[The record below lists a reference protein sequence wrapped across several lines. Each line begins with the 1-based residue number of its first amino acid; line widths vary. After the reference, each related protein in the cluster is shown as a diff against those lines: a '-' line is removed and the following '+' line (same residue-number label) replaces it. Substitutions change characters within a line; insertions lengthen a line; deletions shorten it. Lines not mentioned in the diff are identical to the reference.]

1 VRRGGG
7 ARMHAEELKP
17 GSMIPSF
24 NLPVA
29 NRQGCLGPWDYKQRR
44 NLVLVFFHADHC
56 QACRGLLREL
66 SEGYSEFQRLEAEVL
81 AISQAEVE
89 TLRQLA
95 HDLGLPF
102 PVLSDRGGRV
112 FDDYFGGHERLRKIA
127 PHGAGVF
134 VADRWGSLFTM
145 KIADRG
151 HSLPGESEIREWL
164 EFIEIQCE
172 ECFPPEWPL

>member
-1 VRRGGG
+1 
-7 ARMHAEELKP
+7 MHAEGLKP

-56 QACRGLLREL
+56 QDCRKLLLEL
-66 SEGYSEFQRLEAEVL
+66 SAGYRDYQRLEAEVL

-89 TLRQLA
+89 TLRRLA

-102 PVLSDRGGRV
+102 PVLSDRDGRV
-112 FDDYFGGHERLRKIA
+112 FDAYFVGHERAAKA
-127 PHGAGVF
+127 DPHDVGVF
-134 VADRWGSLFTM
+134 VADRWGSIFTT
-145 KIADRG
+145 KIAGRG
-151 HSLPGESEIREWL
+151 HAMPDESEIREWL